1 MKFLE
6 HIFSVKNSVDKK
18 HKIITFI
25 GLKLKVKRKIELTV
39 NDIQNITNKVRI
51 ETIQGVQR
59 SITTALLHQRT
70 FSEFRNKHFNQ
81 EIVLIGAGPTLKY
94 FEPFRDKKF
103 YVGCNRAFMYEN
115 IKFDYLFTIDKA
127 GLDCEEEN
135 YYDAFF
141 NYRKNDCI
149 KFVGDQNINEK
160 YQIPESQILKYNV
173 KRYKTTSGYLPDKFN
188 VEIDSFPL
196 ANFATVSL
204 QALQFILYTN
214 PARIYI
220 VGIDCTTSTGKHF
233 IGFDYDSTTRNE
245 NACRNDENNI
255 KAYIQFK
262 QFIQMYYP
270 ETEIISVNPV
280 GLKGIFK
287 DVYTQS
293 YLDEH
298 PEIKEELG
306 NDIEI
311 LNSNEVVNV

>member
-39 NDIQNITNKVRI
+39 NDIQNITNKARI
-51 ETIQGVQR
+51 ATIQGVQR

-81 EIVLIGAGPTLKY
+81 EVVLIGAGPTLKY
-94 FEPFRDKKF
+94 FKPFRDKKF
-103 YVGCNRAFMYEN
+103 YVGCNRAFLYDD
-115 IKFDYLFTIDKA
+115 IKFDYLFTIDKV
-127 GLDCEEEN
+127 GLDSGEEN

-149 KFVGDQNINEK
+149 KFVGDQNFNEK

-173 KRYKTTSGYLPDKFN
+173 KRYKTNAGYLPNKFN

-214 PARIYI
+214 PSKIYI
-220 VGIDCTTSTGKHF
+220 VGIDCTTKTGKHF
-233 IGFDYDSTTRNE
+233 TGFDYDATIRNE
-245 NACRNDENNI
+245 NASKNDEHNI
-255 KAYIQFK
+255 NAYIQLK

-287 DVYTQS
+287 DVYTQR

-306 NDIEI
+306 ENIEI
-311 LNSNEVVNV
+311 LEG